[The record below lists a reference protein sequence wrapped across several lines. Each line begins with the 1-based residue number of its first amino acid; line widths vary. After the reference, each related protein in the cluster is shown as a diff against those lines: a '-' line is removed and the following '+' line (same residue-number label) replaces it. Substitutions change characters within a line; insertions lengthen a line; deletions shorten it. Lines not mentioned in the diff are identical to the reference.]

1 MDKKEQLKMML
12 ENVRIKLNL
21 NEEDF
26 TDMLKDILSYSDDKI
41 EEGALKEAIKRGH
54 FE

>member
-26 TDMLKDILSYSDDKI
+26 TDMLKDILSYSAD
-41 EEGALKEAIKRGH
+41 EEE
-54 FE
+54 E